1 MSMAA
6 LLNSLA
12 AVSSS
17 TSGISSAMSG
27 IGNLVKGLGR
37 ALKEAFGKAADWA
50 VEKFSGLKDW
60 FGEHITPLLQPFLEM
75 GRSVFGAL
83 QEAWGLFVTTATGIF
98 NEVLMPIWNS
108 LKDTVSMF
116 FSLFTG
122 DWEGAMTKASEI
134 FNTYILPLWEILKEK
149 VSGVGEFIMGVLGNT
164 WEWVSEKVTGV
175 ADFIKGILGDAWE
188 WVGGIIETHLG
199 GKIDWLREKFVDAW
213 EWVAGGIETH
223 IGGKIDWLQEKFGIV
238 SDFITE
244 KWSGFTTTAQDLWNT
259 HVQPLFDNLSSIN
272 PFTALSNAFDS
283 AMNTMTNIYDS
294 TLGPVIDVLS
304 GVTLSDIIGELSDL
318 ADKAADLA
326 GGALGKIA
334 GWGKSAVGG
343 VADAAKSVIPGGSDG
358 GGEGG
363 AEGTTGASTIN
374 QTFNMTFDV
383 GGITDRTDKRALAT
397 EISVMIQEEISR
409 NSGSNTFA

>member
-6 LLNSLA
+6 LLNSLS

-134 FNTYILPLWEILKEK
+134 FNTYILPLWETLKEK

-199 GKIDWLREKFVDAW
+199 GKIN
-213 EWVAGGIETH
+213 
-223 IGGKIDWLQEKFGIV
+223 WLQEKFGTV

-326 GGALGKIA
+326 GGALGTIA

-383 GGITDRTDKRALAT
+383 GGITDRTDKRALAV
-397 EISVMIQEEISR
+397 EISAIIQEEIAR
-409 NSGSNTFA
+409 NSGTTTFA